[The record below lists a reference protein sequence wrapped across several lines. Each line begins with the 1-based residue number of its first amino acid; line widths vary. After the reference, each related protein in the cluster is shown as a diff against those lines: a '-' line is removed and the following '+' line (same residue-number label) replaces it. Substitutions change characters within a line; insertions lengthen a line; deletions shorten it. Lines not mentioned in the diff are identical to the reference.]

1 MWFGK
6 LLRSRRE
13 TSGANSFAKIS
24 ASAPPK
30 RNERIVPTF
39 SRIASGISITFCD
52 KYCYASTSPTRYF
65 LSSESMLTRL
75 SVVKIWSS
83 SRYTK
88 SPFAA
93 LQAIQRDSAR
103 PCPSLRSTVSFL
115 PFIRAKSAFVSSETR
130 DSIRTLE
137 THYARYLPG
146 ADTGREIV
154 ETSIRQSETQVK
166 PWANTSK
173 SHSTLIPI
181 QLKKPLIV
189 QGLRGEAGD
198 RGRTGDLVLG
208 KHTL

>member
-39 SRIASGISITFCD
+39 SRIASRISITFCD

-75 SVVKIWSS
+75 SVVKMWNS

-88 SPFAA
+88 KPVRCAS
-93 LQAIQRDSAR
+93 DNSAR
-103 PCPSLRSTVSFL
+103 L
-115 PFIRAKSAFVSSETR
+115 SAAMPISETNR
-130 DSIRTLE
+130 QLSALHRGKIRLRLKPDGGIASGRWKLTTRGISLE
-137 THYARYLPG
+137 PILAAKLHGLPS
-146 ADTGREIV
+146 A
-154 ETSIRQSETQVK
+154 
-166 PWANTSK
+166 
-173 SHSTLIPI
+173 
-181 QLKKPLIV
+181 
-189 QGLRGEAGD
+189 
-198 RGRTGDLVLG
+198 
-208 KHTL
+208 